1 MLKREIFT
9 AKTVEEAV
17 NEAAQAASV
26 PVGELK
32 YTVLDESRKG
42 LFGLGSEATVEAEY
56 EVDNE
61 IGAKEFVSR
70 VLYDM
75 GLENASVESRVT
87 EEGDVEVSVKGE
99 HLGALIGR
107 HGDVMDALQYLTGL
121 VVNRSKGDY
130 VRVVLD
136 VEGYREKRA
145 QSLESLADRMA
156 ERVRRTG
163 RAVTLEPMNP
173 YERRIIH
180 SRVQGIDGVITFS
193 VGQGDDRKIVVAP
206 EGTEPQEDE
215 AYESEKPRR
224 DRRGRASRGSRVSRN
239 HGRRE
244 EKRRSTV
251 DYAAI
256 AASLPPRETREVVKV
271 KSIDDLNL
279 ADVEDTVDVIVDGK
293 K

>member
-9 AKTVEEAV
+9 AKTVEDAVKEAS
-17 NEAAQAASV
+17 ESAGI

-42 LFGLGSEATVEAEY
+42 LFGIGSEATVEAEY

-61 IGAKEFVSR
+61 VGAKEFVSR

-75 GLENASVESRVT
+75 GLENASVSSRIN
-87 EEGDVEVSVKGE
+87 EDGDVEVSVEGE
-99 HLGALIGR
+99 HLGAIIGR

-121 VVNRSKGDY
+121 VVNRGKGDY
-130 VRVVLD
+130 VRVILD

-145 QSLESLADRMA
+145 QSLQGLADRMA

-180 SRVQGIDGVITFS
+180 SRVQAIEGVITFS
-193 VGQGDDRKIVVAP
+193 VGQGDERKIVVAP
-206 EGTEPQEDE
+206 EGTEPEADE
-215 AYESEKPRR
+215 VYESEKPRR
-224 DRRGRASRGSRVSRN
+224 ERRARRDRRGRK
-239 HGRRE
+239 E
-244 EKRRSTV
+244 EKPRRSTV

-256 AASLPPRETREVVKV
+256 AASLPPRENHEVVKV

-279 ADVEDTVDVIVDGK
+279 ADVEDTVDVIVGDQKGDRK
-293 K
+293 